1 MTFLLKIRTSDSL
14 RNYISTYSIAQALP
28 LSDLDLS
35 NLSDLPQLDIP
46 LRSVPAASS
55 HALSHARQL
64 GIENLDPLKSTFSVL
79 PRQSFPQKA
88 PSNPV
93 PVASAGGQPEA
104 SPASE
109 EPTLARLVHRFR
121 HAPPSSRETRD
132 HVPENAF
139 WWLHLPEMEAPAGA
153 SGVTQLT
160 DSSEC
165 GPRAAPAP
173 ASARAPARAIAPAT
187 DPYREE
193 DRDGAGAG
201 EPPDELNARIERIQE
216 LLRARER
223 SLLERCAATPSS
235 SARAPERTT
244 TITRTRSA
252 AKPASAV
259 ASRTSSSSRSSRSSQ
274 SSRTRTLSRSR
285 SASPLDP
292 AVSLQG
298 IDPSAAGGG
307 AYAPADTDTDPSL
320 ASRLN
325 EVFREEPARRP
336 MFAGGGAFPAG
347 ILLVQCSTL
356 IFCCLVYSD

>member
-14 RNYISTYSIAQALP
+14 RNYISKYSIAQALP

-46 LRSVPAASS
+46 LRPVPAASS

-79 PRQSFPQKA
+79 PPQSFPQKA

-139 WWLHLPEMEAPAGA
+139 WWLHLPEKEAHAGA

-173 ASARAPARAIAPAT
+173 APAQAPARTIAPAI

-193 DRDGAGAG
+193 DRGGAGAD

-244 TITRTRSA
+244 TSA

-298 IDPSAAGGG
+298 IDPSATGGG
-307 AYAPADTDTDPSL
+307 APADTDTDPSL

-336 MFAGGGAFPAG
+336 MFAGGAVFPAG
-347 ILLVQCSTL
+347 ILLVQCSTS
-356 IFCCLVYSD
+356 IFCCRLCSD